1 MRTTHNSIKKPS
13 PEQLMNGLDR
23 HIKGRDNH
31 FGVKPGKLVTDRDL
45 AAILGVAVAELNR
58 WRDEGCPCLPDPR
71 GKGKYLYNSGNVLR
85 WRFKTD
91 MDAIAETVLKVEPEL
106 NDAME
111 TREADRRYKVAKALR
126 EELELAKEQQLVANI
141 DDLMLNFGIAA
152 SHVRATLMSWQS
164 RLPGLLAHQD
174 EKTIATSLDI
184 EIENVLES
192 LTNYQHGYKGL
203 NVGR

>member
-1 MRTTHNSIKKPS
+1 MRAGHAPVKKYTV
-13 PEQLMNGLDR
+13 EQLTSGLKREINGR
-23 HIKGRDNH
+23 GNR
-31 FGVKPGKLVTDRDL
+31 FGLKPGKLVGDNEL
-45 AAILGVAVAELNR
+45 AAILGTTVTKVEQ

-71 GKGKYLYNSGNVLR
+71 GKGKYLYDSGNVLR
-85 WRFKTD
+85 WRFQTD
-91 MDAIAETVLKVEPEL
+91 IDAISETVLEVEPQL

-126 EELELAKEQQLVANI
+126 EELELAKEQELVANI
-141 DDLMLNFGIAA
+141 DDLMTNFGDAA

-174 EKTIATSLDI
+174 EQSVAKTLDV

-192 LTNYQHGYKGL
+192 LAVYKHKY
-203 NVGR
+203 VGA